1 MAINLTAAM
10 PAHAASVRLEAH
22 SPHQITTDISFADMI
37 MVIPL
42 ASPQSIAAS
51 TTLNVGP
58 LNMLHLVLLLACA
71 ARIVAALP
79 MRKRRPALLRR
90 YCALAASAMSW
101 MRCTIARNPFER
113 WAERC
118 SFRPSRPNSADA
130 STERTSSTVNPS

>member
-1 MAINLTAAM
+1 MMAINLTAAM
-10 PAHAASVRLEAH
+10 PAQAASVRLEAH

-71 ARIVAALP
+71 AIRRGFADAEAAPLTAS
-79 MRKRRPALLRR
+79 ALLRLSSLR
-90 YCALAASAMSW
+90 NVMDALHHRA
-101 MRCTIARNPFER
+101 
-113 WAERC
+113 
-118 SFRPSRPNSADA
+118 
-130 STERTSSTVNPS
+130 